1 MSENQNEQYTMDDF
15 MDNDFER
22 DLDYIDEYMDVFERD
37 FEYIED
43 TYEYILR
50 PFENMLETG
59 EQIDTFTEE
68 KLNHIKELNFEY
80 MICAV
85 CAKHGFL
92 RALKWITSQDSP
104 CPLDEKIFELATSNG
119 HPNILQWLTSQE
131 PPCPWNEDICYQLAI
146 QQGHLNVLKWIFLSL
161 VRSCIDSYFCNILD
175 PSLSIC
181 KIMTLPIL

>member
-59 EQIDTFTEE
+59 KQIDTFT
-68 KLNHIKELNFEY
+68 
-80 MICAV
+80 
-85 CAKHGFL
+85 
-92 RALKWITSQDSP
+92 
-104 CPLDEKIFELATSNG
+104 
-119 HPNILQWLTSQE
+119 
-131 PPCPWNEDICYQLAI
+131 
-146 QQGHLNVLKWIFLSL
+146 
-161 VRSCIDSYFCNILD
+161 
-175 PSLSIC
+175 
-181 KIMTLPIL
+181 